1 METQNRLM
9 DMDGCGEEGEVED
22 GCFQTPFIKQFYIL
36 KELLTQSKLQK
47 RYTVS
52 STLHPTYPKATFSIT
67 QEQHQK
73 EQLILIQHCQPDCR
87 AYSNV
92 TIFFISNGFQY

>member
-1 METQNRLM
+1 M
-9 DMDGCGEEGEVED
+9 
-22 GCFQTPFIKQFYIL
+22 
-36 KELLTQSKLQK
+36 QK
-47 RYTVS
+47 WYTVS

-92 TIFFISNGFQY
+92 TIFFYIKWLSVLKTVSQHIHAPVKQQTEQIEM